1 VLELINHL
9 IQVGGNDV
17 GGTKARRSID
27 EAVRFAN
34 AHSLRTSILCLL
46 NEHAYTAKELSRL
59 VHESQSKVAHHIE
72 ELLNSGSIEVAE
84 TRQVKNYTQN
94 VYRAIRIPFFSDE
107 EMETLSFEERQ
118 EIYGLII
125 QAATAEAM
133 ASFSAGKISN
143 DPRAW
148 MVWDWFNVDR
158 QGRQDIA
165 DELARSWERI
175 TEIEAESNARRI
187 TSDEPAASMIVTSF
201 NFERMRP
208 ADGPGAHI
216 GGS

>member
-1 VLELINHL
+1 M
-9 IQVGGNDV
+9 
-17 GGTKARRSID
+17 GGTKTKRPID

-34 AHSLRTSILCLL
+34 AHALRTSILCLL
-46 NEHAYTAKELSRL
+46 NERAYTAKELGRL
-59 VHESQSKVAHHIE
+59 VREPQSKVAHHIE

-107 EMETLSFEERQ
+107 EVEALSFEERQ

-133 ASFSAGKISN
+133 ASFAAGKISN

-148 MVWDWFNVDR
+148 MVWDWFNVDQ
-158 QGRQDIA
+158 QGRRDIRV
-165 DELARSWERI
+165 ELARSRDRI
-175 TEIEAESNARRI
+175 MEIEVESNARRA
-187 TSDEPAASMIVTSF
+187 SSGEPATSMIVTSF

-216 GGS
+216 RNVGRNR